1 MAILTYSSE
10 FKAQDGVLRLITA
23 GSVDDGKS
31 TLIGR
36 LLYDSRSIFDDQLLS
51 VEKVAIK
58 RGKSEIDLSLFS
70 DGLEAER
77 EQGITIDVSYQYFS
91 TPRRKFIIADTPGH
105 EQYTRNMVTGAS
117 TADAA
122 IILIDAQKGV
132 LTQTRRHAYIAYLLG
147 VRHVIVA
154 INKMDLVGYEKKIF
168 DSIRQ
173 DFTEMFRDTNL
184 GSVTF
189 IPMSALKGDQAVE
202 QGESIP
208 WYNGETLLATLESID
223 IINNQ
228 QSLPLR
234 YPVQLVSHTGDSHNY
249 RGYAGRLASGTVS
262 TGDEVLVLPSNRKTQ
277 VKNIFSLDKFLP
289 TAHAGDSITV
299 VLADDI
305 DISRGDMIC
314 CPISPP
320 QSIKNL
326 EARICWMSEVPMS
339 TSDRFLLK
347 HTSKTVKAKIKTAID
362 RIDINSLIH
371 QIEPETLDMNDI
383 GRVAITLAQPI
394 FVDNY
399 KSNRETG
406 SFILIDEMTHQTV
419 AVGMIDLVD

>member
-362 RIDINSLIH
+362 RVDINSLIH

>member
-189 IPMSALKGDQAVE
+189 IPMSALKGDQVVE

-399 KSNRETG
+399 KSNHETG

>member
-189 IPMSALKGDQAVE
+189 IPMSALKGDQVVE

-371 QIEPETLDMNDI
+371 QIEPETLDINDI

>member
-147 VRHVIVA
+147 VSHVIVA

-189 IPMSALKGDQAVE
+189 IPMSALKGDQVVE

>member
-189 IPMSALKGDQAVE
+189 IPMSALKGDQVVE